1 MAGFHPPIKIAEA
14 IREIEMDRYLIPAF
28 QREYV
33 WSGKQVERLFDSIMR
48 GYPIGSMLFWK
59 VRSESAGQW
68 KFYSF
73 LRYFREWFHTHNEY
87 KPTKSINEFSAI
99 LDGQQRLTSLYL
111 ALCGEYH
118 THIPHRKWE
127 NTDDKFKICEFYF
140 NLTANQEPKKDNV
153 EYEFLWLEKAET
165 GSKTIYTDKFGQKW
179 FRCKD
184 IYPREHGKSKALKIQ
199 QENPLSPLSNDEFE
213 KLNLFENIIFS
224 ENIINFYQEDDPNP
238 EKAVNIFIRINSG
251 GTHLSYSDILFSY
264 AIANWKQQDARK
276 EINELVDFINNSK
289 GFSISKDLVL
299 KAFLYLYHEN
309 IKFDIGSF
317 NNGFIENIEQQWDS
331 IKMAFHSVFDL
342 LENFGFNAQTM
353 SSNNA
358 ILPVLYY
365 IYHKNLAS
373 SIIHGTG
380 QKQTREVIKK
390 YLLRATLF
398 KPFGGSAD
406 SVLTATRKVFKKDF
420 DSKVFFDEN
429 INEFPLEGIEKSYR
443 YSNVIDDGFLQDLML
458 YRKNSPEAFAVLSI
472 LYPNLDTKNNFH
484 KDHLHPENRY
494 KEYKKAMKE
503 NKKECYD
510 FSMYDALPNLQLL
523 DANENMAKND
533 KSLEEWVEV
542 ECRNKDKSKFLKD
555 HLIPDVDLSLDNF
568 NEFFEARKEL
578 LISKL
583 KELI

>member
-1 MAGFHPPIKIAEA
+1 MAGFQQITIAEA
-14 IREIEMDRYLIPAF
+14 IREIETDKYLIPAF

-33 WSGKQVERLFDSIMR
+33 WSGEQVERLFDSIMR
-48 GYPIGSMLFWK
+48 GYPISSMLFWK
-59 VRSESAGQW
+59 VRSESAEQW

-73 LRYFREWFHTHNEY
+73 LRYFREWYHTHNEY
-87 KPTKSINEFSAI
+87 KPTKSIGEFSAI

-111 ALCGEYH
+111 ALCGDYH
-118 THIPHRKWE
+118 THRPYKKWE
-127 NTDDKFKICEFYF
+127 NTDDKFKICELYF
-140 NLTANQEPKKDNV
+140 NLTTSQEPKNDNV

-165 GSKTIYTDKFGQKW
+165 GSETIYTDKFGQKW

-184 IYPREHGKSKALKIQ
+184 IYPHSNNDVKAMEI
-199 QENPLSPLSNDEFE
+199 QENFGLSSKETKNLALFE
-213 KLNLFENIIFS
+213 KRVFS
-224 ENIINFYQEDDPNP
+224 EDIISFYQEDDQNP

-264 AIANWKQQDARK
+264 AIANWKQKDARK
-276 EINELVDFINNSK
+276 EINELVDFINDSK
-289 GFSISKDLVL
+289 GFNISKDLVL

-317 NNGFIENIEQQWDS
+317 NNGFIENIEQQWDN
-331 IKMAFHSVFDL
+331 IKIAFHSIFDL

-358 ILPVLYY
+358 ILPALYY
-365 IYHKNLAS
+365 VYHKNLAS
-373 SIIHGTG
+373 SIVHGTG

-420 DSKVFFDEN
+420 DGKVFFDDN
-429 INEFPLEGIEKSYR
+429 IYEFPLESIEKSYK
-443 YSNVIDDGFLQDLML
+443 YNNTIDDDFLQDLML

-484 KDHLHPENRY
+484 KDHLHPESKY
-494 KEYKKAMKE
+494 KEYKKLMEK
-503 NKKECYD
+503 NKKEYYD

-533 KSLEEWVEV
+533 KSLEEWVES

-568 NEFFEARKEL
+568 DDFYEKREKL
-578 LISKL
+578 MISKL
-583 KELI
+583 RELL